1 MVHLAG
7 AELRNLLHH
16 FYLARHAEICQPSGF
31 DGVADF
37 VQGQLRFVGHGKPRR
52 EPKEKD

>member
-1 MVHLAG
+1 MKLAIVDFAG

-16 FYLARHAEICQPSGF
+16 FYLARHAEIRQPLGF

-37 VQGQLRFVGHGKPRR
+37 VQGQLRFVGHG
-52 EPKEKD
+52 D